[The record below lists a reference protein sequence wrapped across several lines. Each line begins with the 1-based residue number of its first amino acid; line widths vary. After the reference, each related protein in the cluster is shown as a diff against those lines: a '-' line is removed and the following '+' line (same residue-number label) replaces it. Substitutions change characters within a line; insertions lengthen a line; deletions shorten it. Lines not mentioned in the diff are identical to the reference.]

1 MSAGPERP
9 AAEPWDD
16 ERLSDAYR
24 AMTVAPAPEH
34 LVGVTLEAVSRPGRI
49 RFVRPRWRMA
59 GAASIATLASVA
71 LVAMLVEGLVP
82 QTRPVHATAT
92 PELRA
97 DGLPVAVDGLRVQ
110 TVGQALAA
118 LAVGKPEDDSLVAIG
133 GWLTFDPMPYFCPN
147 ETPGPA
153 LEESCGT
160 DGLVLTETRQ
170 KLITVVTSGAGTT
183 TIEATPASPFLHPRP
198 LEGSFIDEPPAAMGP
213 SQAAGIPDTL
223 PVHVVLVG
231 HFHDHRAA
239 QCAVDQRTAC
249 ESAFVVD
256 QMAWLDGHD
265 QGPAIGSVTD
275 GTTGV
280 FKPRLGEA
288 GVLAAL
294 RSSLDPAD
302 TVVSAAA
309 VTPCGI
315 EPFITGELTPSSN
328 CPGTLWYVRVAGPA
342 PKFPPMSWGVGESGW
357 MVLDDATGR
366 ILGAGG
372 WGFVS
377 AASGS
382 FVPWPQPGQNGLY
395 WLPTYNWLTG
405 YGLCAGTGLDAVL
418 HGSPTD
424 AHVAWLDGEQ
434 VVGPLGE
441 PEVVRLE
448 IVWPAGY
455 LARFDP
461 NLEILDENGNV
472 VMREGDTV
480 TGDCGGGGGL
490 DVVYLPSR

>member
-1 MSAGPERP
+1 MTAGPERP
-9 AAEPWDD
+9 TNASWDN
-16 ERLSDAYR
+16 ERLRDAYL
-24 AMTVAPAPEH
+24 AMAAGPAPEG
-34 LVGVTLEAVSRPGRI
+34 LIGSTLLTTSRARRSRAGWAH
-49 RFVRPRWRMA
+49 WRLA
-59 GAASIATLASVA
+59 GAASIATFAGVA
-71 LVAMLVEGLVP
+71 LVAVVVAGLMP
-82 QTRPVHATAT
+82 LAGHTRATAT
-92 PELRA
+92 PELRS
-97 DGLPVAVDGLRVQ
+97 DGLPMAVDGLRVQ
-110 TVGQALAA
+110 TVSEALGAETA
-118 LAVGKPEDDSLVAIG
+118 GNPADDSLLAIG
-133 GWLTFDPMPYFCPN
+133 GWLTFMPVGFCPN
-147 ETPGPA
+147 EPPLPA
-153 LEESCGT
+153 LDESCT
-160 DGLVLTETRQ
+160 SQ
-170 KLITVVTSGAGTT
+170 KLILTEAREELVTVG
-183 TIEATPASPFLHPRP
+183 PASEVDSSP
-198 LEGSFIDEPPAAMGP
+198 LSPYLSARMLDGSFIDEPPGATGP
-213 SQAAGIPDTL
+213 TAGGGNGPL

-256 QMAWLDGHD
+256 QMAWLDGYD

-280 FKPRLGEA
+280 FNPRLGEA

-315 EPFITGELTPSSN
+315 ASFITGELTPSGN
-328 CPGTLWYVRVAGPA
+328 CPGTLWFVRVAGPA

-382 FVPWPQPGQNGLY
+382 FDPSPHPGPNGFY

-405 YGLCAGTGLDAVL
+405 YGVCAGTGLDAVL

-424 AHVAWLDGEQ
+424 LHVAWLDGEQ

-455 LARFDP
+455 RARFDP

-480 TGDCGGGGGL
+480 TGDCGGGGGV
-490 DVVYLPSR
+490 DVVYWPSR